1 MESLLAA
8 ALLIAMPANL
18 AQAAPQQTPEP
29 VQVPVQTPVE
39 VPQLET
45 DANQPSLTC
54 APGQFPS
61 AFSDVLPT
69 DWAYQAVIRLSSQPI
84 ECFDFPSE
92 NSTSR

>member
-8 ALLIAMPANL
+8 ALLTAMPANL
-18 AQAAPQQTPEP
+18 AQATPQQTPPP
-29 VQVPVQTPVE
+29 VQVPVQIPVE
-39 VPQLET
+39 AQLEADT
-45 DANQPSLTC
+45 DQPSLTC

-84 ECFDFPSE
+84 ECFNFPAE